1 MKFNQIVLVVLVFEM
16 IAITQ
21 PDPVLCSV
29 QWRRVFSKKFLFLI
43 NQTEQHGFFL
53 GMTLAYACLNSGI
66 FLFLFVGVD
75 NFFMKFEI
83 FPM

>member
-29 QWRRVFSKKFLFLI
+29 QFSGGVSSVKSSYFSSTKRS
-43 NQTEQHGFFL
+43 NMGFFW
-53 GMTLAYACLNSGI
+53 G
-66 FLFLFVGVD
+66 
-75 NFFMKFEI
+75 
-83 FPM
+83 